1 MRSVLCVLACLSVLG
16 GCNPQDRTDLAK
28 DASQLGRTASRA
40 ATNAT
45 VAGKVEAAL
54 ALRKGVDT
62 KALHIE
68 ATGSAVTISGIV
80 DSMAKKKT
88 ILDVATN
95 TVGVDVVNDQIKVVG
110 NTATEDKQPAR
121 ARLIP
126 FKSPE

>member
-1 MRSVLCVLACLSVLG
+1 MRTVLFLAVSLAVLA

-28 DASQLGRTASRA
+28 DATQLGKTASRA

-62 KALHIE
+62 KALHIS
-68 ATGSAVTISGIV
+68 ATGPVVTISGTV
-80 DSMAKKKT
+80 DTMATKRA

-95 TVGVDVVNDQIKVVG
+95 TVGVDTVVDQIKVA
-110 NTATEDKQPAR
+110 NPSSQDKKSSLK
-121 ARLIP
+121 LIP
-126 FKSPE
+126 FKAPE